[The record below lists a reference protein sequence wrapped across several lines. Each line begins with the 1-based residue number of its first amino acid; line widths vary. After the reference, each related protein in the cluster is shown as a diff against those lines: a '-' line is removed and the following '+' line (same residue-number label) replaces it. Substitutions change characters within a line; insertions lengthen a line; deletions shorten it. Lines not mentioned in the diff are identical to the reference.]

1 MPWRSFA
8 DGPECEDPKLIARRW
23 DDVEEIRDRAK
34 DKQKLVQLVKDEDG
48 NEVAWPTPENMSLNK
63 ALLEVL
69 VKDML
74 SRTRA
79 GADPIEIITKMVS
92 EHYTLHRNDFQE
104 YFTFQIKGW
113 IANDAWAIR
122 KMVSKLRNKITK
134 HDTMRAAWAQVL
146 TTFGFLSAPKHSRS
160 EGCLPP
166 LITWFLFCIFRFQLG
181 LAIKPK

>member
-1 MPWRSFA
+1 M
-8 DGPECEDPKLIARRW
+8 GMK
-23 DDVEEIRDRAK
+23 
-34 DKQKLVQLVKDEDG
+34 
-48 NEVAWPTPENMSLNK
+48 WPGQR
-63 ALLEVL
+63 V
-69 VKDML
+69 
-74 SRTRA
+74 

-113 IANDAWAIR
+113 VANDAWAIR

-134 HDTMRAAWAQVL
+134 HDTMRAAWSQVL
-146 TTFGFLSAPKHSRS
+146 TTFSFLSAPKHSRS

>member
-34 DKQKLVQLVKDEDG
+34 DKQKLFQLVKDEGG

-74 SRTRA
+74 SRTRV

-122 KMVSKLRNKITK
+122 KMVSTLRNKITK

-166 LITWFLFCIFRFQLG
+166 LITWFLFPINSNYKSACH
-181 LAIKPK
+181 KP

>member
-63 ALLEVL
+63 ALLEAL

-74 SRTRA
+74 SRTRVGGRSNRNHHKNGV
-79 GADPIEIITKMVS
+79 GA
-92 EHYTLHRNDFQE
+92 LH
-104 YFTFQIKGW
+104 
-113 IANDAWAIR
+113 A
-122 KMVSKLRNKITK
+122 S
-134 HDTMRAAWAQVL
+134 
-146 TTFGFLSAPKHSRS
+146 PK
-160 EGCLPP
+160 
-166 LITWFLFCIFRFQLG
+166 
-181 LAIKPK
+181 